1 MKIDVKLKG
10 DVFTI
15 HIDDLPHLYI
25 CEPILSF
32 QSWSDQNKFFKI
44 QYKTKN
50 QTILTEYD
58 CPEKWE
64 LILKELDKCLKQR

>member
-32 QSWSDQNKFFKI
+32 QAYNHQNKFYNI
-44 QYKTKN
+44 EYKTKN

-58 CPEKWE
+58 CIEKWTE
-64 LILKELDKCLKQR
+64 ILKQLNNIFKS

>member
-1 MKIDVKLKG
+1 MNVKIILKG
-10 DVFTI
+10 DIFTI

-32 QSWSDQNKFFKI
+32 QSWSEQDKFFNI
-44 QYKTKN
+44 EYKTKN

-58 CPEKWE
+58 DKNKWIT
-64 LILKELDKCLKQR
+64 ILKELDKCLR

>member
-1 MKIDVKLKG
+1 MDVKVELKG
-10 DVFTI
+10 DVFKI
-15 HIDDLPHLYI
+15 YINDLIHLYI

-32 QSWSDQNKFFKI
+32 QSWSEQNKFYKI

-58 CPEKWE
+58 CLVKWTT
-64 LILKELDKCLKQR
+64 ILKQLNTILS